1 MTAPTSAPVAEA
13 AIIAGLVNCGNP
25 VAIGRY
31 VLDNRLDSECFTI
44 PAFRAAFDAAI
55 NLAADNQPVDIP
67 ILSQRLDAG
76 ALATVDSACREHV
89 SAANFSV
96 YAKLLRDAKR
106 HRDEIAARDWLVQAV
121 QAGRPAHELLA
132 IAEGIGKVALGESA
146 KGRFL
151 DVDDL
156 CVLPASENW
165 LVKGYVTLDSLSA
178 AFGDPGCGKSFLA
191 IDLACHIATGRPW
204 RGQPVKQGKVLYI
217 AGEGKNGLSKRFKAW
232 FEHHGEAPRNIKICT
247 IPIALTD
254 PAGMASLVSEIKAMP
269 ESPALIV
276 VDTINRNFGPG
287 DENSTA
293 DMTRAVAG
301 LDALRVATGAAIF
314 GLHHSGHND
323 KNRGRGSSVLR
334 ASLDCEFAV
343 EKFDATVQVRCT
355 KAKDFDHPPPLAWT
369 LEKQPLP
376 WMDSDGKP
384 IDSAILEPSVCVN
397 KPVNNGKFTRPQ
409 RVALDS
415 LSTAIER
422 HGTDGKVLVGDWKR
436 VAIEGGITASESRQ
450 GQHNAFVRA
459 ADALVSAG
467 LVIQDGNLRYPSTRK
482 QAYTERK
489 HVDVVY
495 AGNVAVNHVNNVNT
509 PLKGCVHVYGDAKP
523 DNGDGDSSDA
533 ETLAGV
539 LDEGEIE

>member
-1 MTAPTSAPVAEA
+1 MTAQSLTVNLEAERA
-13 AIIAGLVNCGNP
+13 FLACLMRNPDVRLVIGNGIT
-25 VAIGRY
+25 VDHFATTNTR
-31 VLDNRLDSECFTI
+31 E
-44 PAFRAAFDAAI
+44 AFEGITAYLETGTPPDAATLKGAI
-55 NLAADNQPVDIP
+55 SDAALIELETS
-67 ILSQRLDAG
+67 LSENA
-76 ALATVDSACREHV
+76 
-89 SAANFSV
+89 SAANSHV
-96 YAKLLRDAKR
+96 YAKKLKDAKAA
-106 HRDEIAARDWLVQAV
+106 RDDIAARDWLVRAV
-121 QAGRPAHELLA
+121 QAGRPPHELRP
-132 IAEGIGKVALGESA
+132 IIDGIEQAALGEPA

-151 DVDDL
+151 EVDDL

-232 FEHHGEAPRNIKICT
+232 FEHHDEAPRNIKICT

-269 ESPALIV
+269 ESPVLIV

-293 DMTRAVAG
+293 DMTRAIAG
-301 LDALRVATGAAIF
+301 LDALRIATGAAIF